1 MCSSDLIKDLIGE
14 KGEKHF
20 RDLETEVIR
29 DVSRESCRIISTG
42 GGAILREENVRYL
55 KQNGKLYFLDA
66 DFGRLQATSDR
77 PLSDTEEKLK
87 KLYDAR
93 IGIYRATADVVVP
106 DLATPEEEAEVILTK
121 REELI
126 L

>member
-1 MCSSDLIKDLIGE
+1 M
-14 KGEKHF
+14 
-20 RDLETEVIR
+20 IR
-29 DVSRESCRIISTG
+29 DVSKESCRIISTG

-66 DFGRLQATSDR
+66 DLGRLQATDDR
-77 PLSDTEEKLK
+77 PLSDTAEKLK

-93 IGIYRATADVVVP
+93 IGIYQGTADVTVP